1 MNEHPTDF
9 GSKPATDE
17 LIKLITWMKTK
28 PHFIYY
34 VSVLAPLGR
43 ACAQLDQDPDCMYAK
58 KDPLA
63 RPWQEVDDELSA
75 REQEHD
81 RKQPNRDEDS
91 DATETESLYKSPLKG
106 KGKERA
112 SFLPG
117 ASRGDRRRMGEA
129 ARQAGSGSARG
140 RWAAPDQRY
149 EQQQTPS
156 NARDRRHTV
165 VALSPIGPVRD
176 DAVADDTEEKAS
188 RLRAKSETDA
198 AAEEYRAA
206 KRLKASR
213 YFIKLIRQP
222 ILDAVRL
229 RTPKVFDYTPM
240 VIGEETTRRDIVEHV
255 QKAADI
261 LLMMEPRH
269 IAEEMTNIMKPSF
282 LNIQVRFDTFFAF
295 PQHIAHCPTTCRAA
309 IGFVIPINLRL
320 ELSTTR
326 KATFH
331 RGYPDGY
338 RRTMTLMKLTTS
350 SIVGW
355 FGMCLCISRIS
366 V

>member
-9 GSKPATDE
+9 GSKPASDE
-17 LIKLITWMKTK
+17 LMKLIKWMKTK

-43 ACAQLDQDPDCMYAK
+43 ACAPLNQDPDCMYAK

-63 RPWQEVDDELSA
+63 CTWQQVDDELSV
-75 REQEHD
+75 REEGHD
-81 RKQPNRDEDS
+81 RKQRNRDEDS
-91 DATETESLYKSPLKG
+91 DATETESLYKSASKG

-112 SFLPG
+112 SFLP
-117 ASRGDRRRMGEA
+117 SSNRGDKRRIREVA
-129 ARQAGSGSARG
+129 HQVGSGSARS
-140 RWAAPDQRY
+140 RSAASDQRC
-149 EQQQTPS
+149 EQQQQTPS
-156 NARDRRHTV
+156 NSRDRRHTV

-176 DAVADDTEEKAS
+176 DAVADDAEEQAQ

-229 RTPKVFDYTPM
+229 RTPKVFEYAPM
-240 VIGEETTRRDIVEHV
+240 VIGEDTTRRDIVEHV

-282 LNIQVRFDTFFAF
+282 LNIQVCLTFLS
-295 PQHIAHCPTTCRAA
+295 P
-309 IGFVIPINLRL
+309 L
-320 ELSTTR
+320 LST
-326 KATFH
+326 
-331 RGYPDGY
+331 
-338 RRTMTLMKLTTS
+338 
-350 SIVGW
+350 
-355 FGMCLCISRIS
+355 
-366 V
+366 